1 MCWMGKIEAPPKET
15 QTTLVKVGQPDPYE
29 IDASI
34 MKADAAA
41 TSRLV
46 EIGQGGQSDETEIC

>member
-1 MCWMGKIEAPPKET
+1 MGKIEAPPKET
-15 QTTLVKVGQPDPYE
+15 QTMLVKVGQPDPYE

-34 MKADAAA
+34 LKADAAA